1 LSTALLLSW
10 HGERAGAA
18 RFEEASR
25 AIENAVAAA
34 MREGRVTRDVGGGLG
49 TSATGQAI
57 VDILML

>member
-1 LSTALLLSW
+1 
-10 HGERAGAA
+10 
-18 RFEEASR
+18 
-25 AIENAVAAA
+25 